1 MDYQNLDT
9 YPLPLSGLRHFYWA
23 GRLQSFKKA
32 ANALNVSEAAISQQ
46 IRNLE
51 ARLKVKLFVRGHQKV
66 DLTEKG
72 RQLFPY
78 VQTAF
83 INFQDG
89 IRSISADPAPNR
101 LSVSTIPSFATNWLI
116 RRLSLFNQLHPKL
129 TISMDTSLAT
139 CDFENSPVDVAI
151 RYGSGKYPGLRS
163 ELLMID
169 PTVLVCHPK
178 HLKGGEF
185 TREHFLNIPSIIGTT
200 DGVMQTMQ
208 IFKDFYSV
216 EDEQSCETLFLT
228 DGSLGV
234 EAARSG
240 QGISLQRLS
249 LVYELIESGEL
260 AYGKDFASAK
270 FSFYAVAP
278 DNHFEK
284 PKVKKFLSWLKSEM
298 DITTQQ
304 IAPFLSK
311 IKHKGSMDVTSE

>member
-1 MDYQNLDT
+1 MEYQNIDT
-9 YPLPLSGLRHFYWA
+9 YPLPLSALRHFYWA
-23 GRLQSFKKA
+23 ARLKSFKKA
-32 ANALNVSEAAISQQ
+32 ASALNVSEAAISQQ

-51 ARLKVKLFVRGHQKV
+51 ASIKVKLFIRGHQKV

-101 LSVSTIPSFATNWLI
+101 LSISTIPSFATNWLI
-116 RRLSLFNQLHPKL
+116 RRLSLFNQQHPKL
-129 TISMDTSLAT
+129 TISMDTSLDT
-139 CDFENSPVDVAI
+139 CDFENSPVDLAI
-151 RYGSGKYPGLRS
+151 RYGEGNYPGLRS

-178 HLKGGEF
+178 HVKGGDF
-185 TREHFLNIPSIIGTT
+185 SREHFLTIPSIIGTT

-208 IFKDFYSV
+208 MFRDFYSV
-216 EDEQSCETLFLT
+216 ADEQNGETLFLT

-260 AYGKDFASAK
+260 VYGKDFASAK

-278 DNHFEK
+278 ENHFDK
-284 PKVKKFLSWLKSEM
+284 PKVKKFLNWLKSEM
-298 DITTQQ
+298 DITANKM
-304 IAPFLSK
+304 APHLAK
-311 IKHKGSMDVTSE
+311 IKNKSH